1 MAYGYIINW
10 KLAGRRGELRVD
22 SREAHDGFELTY
34 IKMKNAERSHY
45 WLRSRMLSVKYKGMV
60 ESCIAFAENTSPKA
74 MQLPPQGVIDEMK
87 NVLGID
93 EQPK

>member
-1 MAYGYIINW
+1 
-10 KLAGRRGELRVD
+10 
-22 SREAHDGFELTY
+22 
-34 IKMKNAERSHY
+34 
-45 WLRSRMLSVKYKGMV
+45 MLSVKYKGMV

-93 EQPK
+93 EQPKRYRYYGRRGQANMTLLFLG